1 MWFIESYIRGYDEL
15 RKRPF
20 VSVIS
25 ILRKSLQVLV
35 SEPNFFNYFV
45 ILLYVSMCVFN
56 VA

>member
-1 MWFIESYIRGYDEL
+1 MWFIESYIRGYLEL
-15 RKRPF
+15 RKGPF

-25 ILRKSLQVLV
+25 MLRKSLQVLV

-45 ILLYVSMCVFN
+45 ILLYVSMCVFS